1 MIIFQWWSILTAVL
15 SIYLI
20 ILALCC
26 LSWARPGWQDRRGP
40 AETPADRQAR
50 RERLDLL
57 VQQERR
63 EQDRQA
69 LRAQVAALEALE
81 QAAQDRQE
89 VLDHPVPLDRLV
101 RPE

>member
-40 AETPADRQAR
+40 AAMGEVRLDPQEVRER
-50 RERLDLL
+50 RARLDLRVQAEQQAER
-57 VQQERR
+57 VQQARLDRR
-63 EQDRQA
+63 EWRG
-69 LRAQVAALEALE
+69 R
-81 QAAQDRQE
+81 
-89 VLDHPVPLDRLV
+89 LDRKA
-101 RPE
+101 